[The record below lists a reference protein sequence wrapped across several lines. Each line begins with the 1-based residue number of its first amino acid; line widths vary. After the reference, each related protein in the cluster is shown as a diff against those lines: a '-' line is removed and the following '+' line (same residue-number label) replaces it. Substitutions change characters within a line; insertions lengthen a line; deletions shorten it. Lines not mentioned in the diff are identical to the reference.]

1 MCTVEALLT
10 DGLISRRLYLLPTLQ
25 NPFLS
30 TAIQTM
36 YFYTSV
42 SSQLQLRTHFS
53 SPDSV
58 HLLELPL
65 EFGLCNVFSPI
76 EEVEAVSSIT
86 LLYLMQNTII
96 HIQDTQWR
104 CCFASLVAVGIRL
117 HLNNQTLEGNVSIH
131 LKHVKTVLFLFPSD
145 NIMKTT
151 KILRG
156 IYHHQVT
163 MESYVK

>member
-1 MCTVEALLT
+1 MESPGFDPQGGGTSTWDRDECTAFALQTAKLLCTVEALLT

-96 HIQDTQWR
+96 HIQDAQ
-104 CCFASLVAVGIRL
+104 
-117 HLNNQTLEGNVSIH
+117 
-131 LKHVKTVLFLFPSD
+131 
-145 NIMKTT
+145 
-151 KILRG
+151 
-156 IYHHQVT
+156 
-163 MESYVK
+163 

>member
-1 MCTVEALLT
+1 MYSGSSSNRRSHKQTALLVAPIT
-10 DGLISRRLYLLPTLQ
+10 KPCFSQLPYKLCI
-25 NPFLS
+25 F
-30 TAIQTM
+30 
-36 YFYTSV
+36 TSPV
-42 SSQLQLRTHFS
+42 SGQLQLRTHFS